1 LLATLNAKLKTTLS
15 VKLLQFSLY
24 KVKLW
29 KINTANAPKKRK
41 PFTLG
46 KNGRGDNFGLFG
58 ISTITL
64 LNFVL
69 KLLKIER
76 MTYDFAIIGGGIV
89 GAATFYKL
97 QQKYPDKT
105 IVLLEK
111 MAQLADH
118 QTGHNSGVIHSG
130 LYYKPGS
137 LKAKNCIQGR
147 HELVAFAKEHG
158 IAHDVCGKVVVATD
172 PSELPHMEKIFQIGL
187 ENKIEGIKRLTAE
200 EVKEH
205 EPFVEC
211 IGGIWVPVTGIID
224 FRGATE
230 KMVELALAIQA
241 KSALKLQHEV
251 ERIEKG
257 EKYSKLVT
265 NQGTFEAEY
274 LIFCAGLQAD
284 RLAKKDGVD
293 LKEKVVGFRGDYYEL
308 TEQGKHKVKN
318 LIYPVPNPDF
328 PFLGVHFTR
337 MTDGEIECGPNAV
350 FTFKREGYGKTDF
363 SLRDTWDALTYKGTW
378 RLFFQNMSF
387 GINEYRRAF
396 SKKLFLKTLQRMV
409 PSLTMDDLRPGR
421 AGVRALLLREDGDTR
436 DDFRIEYHG
445 KSIHVLN
452 APSPAAT
459 ASLAIGGYIVEE
471 AEKHFHL
478 S

>member
-1 LLATLNAKLKTTLS
+1 
-15 VKLLQFSLY
+15 
-24 KVKLW
+24 
-29 KINTANAPKKRK
+29 
-41 PFTLG
+41 
-46 KNGRGDNFGLFG
+46 
-58 ISTITL
+58 
-64 LNFVL
+64 
-69 KLLKIER
+69 
-76 MTYDFAIIGGGIV
+76 MTYDIAIIGGGIV

-97 QQKYPDKT
+97 QQKFPNQT

-111 MAQLADH
+111 MDQLADH

-158 IAHDVCGKVVVATD
+158 IKHDICGKVVVATD
-172 PSELPHMEKIFQIGL
+172 ESELANMERIYNIGL
-187 ENKIEGIKRLTAE
+187 ENEIEGLAKLTAE
-200 EVKEH
+200 EVKKH

-211 IGGIWVPVTGIID
+211 IAGLWVPCTGIID
-224 FRGATE
+224 FRGATA
-230 KMVELALAIQA
+230 KMVELALAQNPA
-241 KSALKLQHEV
+241 SKLLLNHEV
-251 ERIEKG
+251 IGIQKHPEFSSIETNKG
-257 EKYSKLVT
+257 TINAHYLV
-265 NQGTFEAEY
+265 
-274 LIFCAGLQAD
+274 FCAGLQAD

-308 TEQGKHKVKN
+308 TDQAKHKIKN

-363 SLRDTWDALTYKGTW
+363 SFRDTWDALTYKGTW
-378 RLFFQNMSF
+378 KLFFQNMSF

-396 SKKLFLKTLQRMV
+396 SKRLFLKTLQRMV
-409 PSLTMDDLRPGR
+409 PSLTMDDIKPGR

-445 KSIHVLN
+445 NSIHVLN

-459 ASLAIGGYIVEE
+459 ASLAIGGYIADAVEQQFGLQ
-471 AEKHFHL
+471 H
-478 S
+478 